1 MKKDGPQVKKAR
13 KSATATGPKPVSS
26 VEEFCRDHGF
36 SKTLFYQLEKDG
48 KAPRSMK
55 IGRRRLITSEAS
67 AEWRKA
73 MEDATAAGAA

>member
-1 MKKDGPQVKKAR
+1 MKKAR
-13 KSATATGPKPVSS
+13 KSATATGPKRVSS

-36 SKTLFYQLEKDG
+36 SKSHFYQLEKDG

-55 IGRRRLITSEAS
+55 LGRRRLISVEAA

-73 MEDATAAGAA
+73 MEDATAKEAA